1 MDETSEEPPSPR
13 KSPIFSHHVAITDDQ
28 HFLLLF
34 IMGTFF
40 GPDLKEEKPH
50 KSVLQRL
57 AEDLPPYTS
66 DQLAGSQLKSVEAER
81 IYHYVLRKADRS
93 VEVKQSVLHQ
103 FFLGTLFSPSEDY
116 AVEPRQFPDLFP
128 LYLHPQSKYRNRYKI
143 FENVVF
149 IDNPEI
155 YYVKPED
162 IKRFK
167 KLTRLNDLMLDRDGA
182 RSYGAVTP
190 HKPVDSGGAKKFDDD
205 MLLKTCFQSS
215 QKKRKEKDN
224 QRSRSSSPPLR
235 SMSLR
240 GLLNNGMAEE
250 LKPKKMK
257 AKSERKVGP
266 VSLYFPDRPTEK
278 EWNDIVNASKTAV
291 SLTGTVAERELG
303 SLIGL
308 VDIGVCDDAYLFHI
322 SLPGVKKDDGN
333 FTCGVESNGRVLIK
347 GFTTTGDSVVYKKQ
361 VFRMKTQN
369 LCSSGPFTISFQLPG
384 PVEPKAFY
392 GNLGSDGILE
402 GIVLRER
409 SSI

>member
-1 MDETSEEPPSPR
+1 MDETSEEPPSPT

-128 LYLHPQSKYRNRYKI
+128 PHLHPQSKYRNRYKI

-167 KLTRLNDLMLDRDGA
+167 KLTRLNDLMLDRDAA
-182 RSYGAVTP
+182 RSYGAVTA
-190 HKPVDSGGAKKFDDD
+190 HKPVDSGGA
-205 MLLKTCFQSS
+205 Q
-215 QKKRKEKDN
+215 
-224 QRSRSSSPPLR
+224 
-235 SMSLR
+235 
-240 GLLNNGMAEE
+240 
-250 LKPKKMK
+250 
-257 AKSERKVGP
+257 
-266 VSLYFPDRPTEK
+266 
-278 EWNDIVNASKTAV
+278 KTAV

-303 SLIGL
+303 PLIGL

-347 GFTTTGDSVVYKKQ
+347 GFTTTGDPVVYKKQ

-402 GIVLRER
+402 EREVP
-409 SSI
+409 SEDLLWTLVYHGSVTIDISE